1 MMSDQEILEQ
11 YKLSIEQDIKEL
23 LQEKISSPSHLFES
37 FLQLR

>member
-23 LQEKISSPSHLFES
+23 LQEKKY
-37 FLQLR
+37 Q